1 MPWYA
6 IYTKSRCEKK
16 VHQLLTEKG
25 IESYC
30 PTVVVKKKWSDR
42 LKKVEQPLFTSYVFV
57 NIQNSQFEVVR
68 TTNHVVNF
76 VYWLGKPAKILT
88 KEIEEIKALINNA
101 DSVTFET
108 HLPKVNSK
116 IVISKGVFK
125 EVSAIIKK
133 IVNNKIVLYLPGLQ
147 GRLIVKVKNHKA
159 KK

>member
-57 NIQNSQFEVVR
+57 NIDDVQYELVR

-76 VYWLGKPAKILT
+76 VYWLGKPAKILN
-88 KEIEEIKALINNA
+88 KEIEEIKKLIHNA
-101 DSVTFET
+101 DAVTFENYV
-108 HLPKVNSK
+108 PKVNSK
-116 IVISKGVFK
+116 LLISKGAFK
-125 EVSAIIKK
+125 EVSAIVKK

-147 GRLIVKVKNHKA
+147 GRLIVKVKKP
-159 KK
+159 

>member
-30 PTVVVKKKWSDR
+30 PTIIVKKQWTDR
-42 LKKVEQPLFTSYVFV
+42 VKKVEQPVFTSYVFV
-57 NIQNSQFEVVR
+57 NINEAQYEIVR

-76 VYWLGKPAKILT
+76 VYWLGKPAKILN
-88 KEIEEIKALINNA
+88 KEIEEIKILIQNA
-101 DSVTFET
+101 DTVTFEST
-108 HLPKVNSK
+108 VPKVNSK
-116 IVISKGVFK
+116 LLVSKGVFK
-125 EVSAIIKK
+125 EISATVKK

-147 GRLIVKVKNHKA
+147 GRLIVKVKKS
-159 KK
+159 